1 MEDFTNARKAADKA
15 VATVAKGVE
24 EARQATEEQGSLL
37 SLFTYS
43 RYLPLNYVSSVD
55 PIPQAIM
62 SQILTCHN
70 AHTEF
75 LRQFWSAVLPTPAGT
90 LGAPTPEQKMAKA
103 RKMAKFLSLMREKV
117 DSVVLSAKQDKTVDS
132 ERVQEVRW

>member
-1 MEDFTNARKAADKA
+1 
-15 VATVAKGVE
+15 
-24 EARQATEEQGSLL
+24 
-37 SLFTYS
+37 
-43 RYLPLNYVSSVD
+43 
-55 PIPQAIM
+55 M

-75 LRQFWSAVLPTPAGT
+75 LRQFWSAVLPTPPGT

-117 DSVVLSAKQDKTVDS
+117 DSVVLSAKRDTTVDA
-132 ERVQEVRW
+132 ERVQEVCRVADEHLVDDAADDLEIRHLLPLFKPPRRRSLNLLR